1 MKFQKVLFS
10 ALCTLVLSSSAF
22 AFTQEESSLVNESY
36 RLEASKD
43 YVQAISKMTKVLG
56 ENKSDYFVNFRLGW
70 LYNLVKKYDKT
81 TEYYEQAAKSAPESL
96 EPWLALSILNLNL
109 GSNEKLLN
117 VTEEI
122 LKRAPTNYYG
132 LQRGATACIKLK
144 KFELGLTKV
153 NKALEMYPTDTI
165 FLEQK
170 GYILK
175 QMNKSSEAKKVLEFL
190 LLLSPEN
197 AYAKSVLAGK

>member
-10 ALCTLVLSSSAF
+10 AFCSLILTSTAF
-22 AFTQEESSLVNESY
+22 AFTPEETMLVNESY
-36 RLEASKD
+36 RLEATKE
-43 YVQAISKMTKVLG
+43 YPQAISKMTNVYE
-56 ENKSDYFVNFRLGW
+56 ENKSDYFVNFRMGW
-70 LYNLVKKYDKT
+70 LFNLVKKYDKT

-96 EPWLALSILNLNL
+96 EPWLALSILNFNL
-109 GSNEKLLN
+109 GNNDKLLS

-132 LQRGATACIKLK
+132 LQRGVTACIKLK
-144 KFELGLTKV
+144 KYDLGLTKV
-153 NKALEMYPTDTI
+153 SKALDMYPTDTI

-175 QMNKSSEAKKVLEFL
+175 QMGKGSEAKKVLEFL
-190 LLLSPEN
+190 LLLSPTN
-197 AYAKSVLAGK
+197 AYAKSILAVK

>member
-1 MKFQKVLFS
+1 MKFKQLLLS
-10 ALCTLVLSSSAF
+10 AFCTMILSSTTF
-22 AFTQEESSLVNESY
+22 AFTSEETILVNDSY
-36 RLEASKD
+36 RAEATKD
-43 YVQAISKMTKVLG
+43 YAQAISKMTKVHD

-70 LYNLVKKYDKT
+70 LHNLVKKYDKT
-81 TEYYEQAAKSAPESL
+81 TEFYEQAAKSSPESL

-109 GSNEKLLN
+109 GNNEKLLN

-132 LQRGATACIKLK
+132 LQRGITACIKLK
-144 KFELGLTKV
+144 KYEPGLTNV

-175 QMNKSSEAKKVLEFL
+175 QMNKGSEAKKVLEFL

-197 AYAKSVLAGK
+197 AYAKSILAVK

>member
-1 MKFQKVLFS
+1 MKCPFLLFS
-10 ALCTLVLSSSAF
+10 LVLTFIFSSNSF
-22 AFTQEESSLVNESY
+22 AFTQEETTLINESY
-36 RLEASKD
+36 RSEATKD
-43 YVQAISKMTKVLG
+43 YAQAISKMTKVHE
-56 ENKSDYFVNFRLGW
+56 ENKSDYFVNFRMGW
-70 LYNLVKKYDKT
+70 LFNLVKKYDKT
-81 TEYYEQAAKSAPESL
+81 TEYYEQAAKSSPESL

-109 GSNEKLLN
+109 GNNDKLLN

-132 LQRGATACIKLK
+132 LQRGTTACIKLK
-144 KFELGLTKV
+144 KFELGLSKV
-153 NKALEMYPTDTI
+153 SKALEMYPTDTI

-175 QMNKSSEAKKVLEFL
+175 QMNKTSESKKVLEFL

-197 AYAKSVLAGK
+197 AYAKSVLAVK